1 MMEEHCRDSG
11 PGDAG
16 QQREDGGQVGSHFTP
31 KKLKFEPFEFRGMG

>member
-1 MMEEHCRDSG
+1 MEENCRDSG

-31 KKLKFEPFEFRGMG
+31 QKLKFEPFEFRGMG